1 MTIRDLADKM
11 KLQPSAIVKKLF
23 MKGEMVTVNQ
33 EVDFETAEEIALEF
47 NFICEPEE
55 KIDVIAELLKEDEE
69 DPKNLVP
76 RPPVV
81 LLWVMSIM
89 VKHPCW
95 MRSVPH
101 V

>member
-1 MTIRDLADKM
+1 
-11 KLQPSAIVKKLF
+11 

-55 KIDVIAELLKEDEE
+55 KIDVIAELLKRM
-69 DPKNLVP
+69 KKIRRIWFHVHRLSV
-76 RPPVV
+76 
-81 LLWVMSIM
+81 LWVMSIM